1 MRYLRR
7 LVLLLTLKIFSLE
20 ITVVVHTFN
29 PNTQD
34 VTGVPQKEDQP
45 RLVVYIYNPS
55 TWEVEA
61 GE

>member
-1 MRYLRR
+1 MPCP
-7 LVLLLTLKIFSLE
+7 FSDIEKFPLE

-29 PNTQD
+29 PSPQD
-34 VTGVPQKEDQP
+34 VTGVLQKEDQP
-45 RLVVYIYNPS
+45 RLIVYIYNPS